1 MGIVKEMEQVNYR
14 KFTTLTFLLLA
25 ALFGF
30 LFFRG
35 LTQVLDWMKMT
46 ATVSQAV
53 GGFSWT
59 MVGGGISGIAGFALF
74 LGLSLNKKA
83 TSFFDEVFGEAQKV
97 TWPTG
102 KETYAST
109 AIVVV
114 MVLAAAVMLFL
125 LDNIWNWFFKFLL

>member
-14 KFTTLTFLLLA
+14 KFTILSFLLLA

-35 LTQVLDWMKMT
+35 LTQILDWMKMT
-46 ATVSQAV
+46 SVVAQAV
-53 GGFSWT
+53 GGFSWPI
-59 MVGGGISGIAGFALF
+59 VGGGISGIAGFALF
-74 LGLSLNKKA
+74 LSLSLNKKA

-114 MVLAAAVMLFL
+114 MVVSAGLMLFL